1 MHFYLI
7 GECPLDAIKFSPVV
21 KNIAV
26 RPSTPFFIYNL
37 YFSLNLQV
45 YEQVGELLVHCC
57 YGVMLKDGHTHPVVD
72 TNGTIMSC
80 DSHVTLQLYRL
91 PGSH

>member
-1 MHFYLI
+1 MNAFLL

-26 RPSTPFFIYNL
+26 CPHPFIHKLSSLLPPSLFIK
-37 YFSLNLQV
+37 V

-57 YGVMLKDGHTHPVVD
+57 YGVILKDGHAHPVVD
-72 TNGTIMSC
+72 TNGIKMSH
-80 DSHVTLQLYRL
+80 DFRVIL
-91 PGSH
+91 